1 MKKLLNILILL
12 ILLTPCISTFAL
24 CHNSFSKTTAQRNK
38 LNPEINNFA
47 ISILCLSSSNKSI
60 YDIFDPS
67 NCSYF
72 KKHIN
77 STKNNYKNI
86 HKQSINKSPKNVNSH
101 FFNDKKFTELSNLDC
116 SKVTLFRRDDHTKN
130 SNLNNAKYEINMNK
144 KSYLQK
150 NIEKTNFENT
160 NLKYS
165 DDSILKKLT
174 CRVDKKNLS
183 NQKDFYNKSSDLIPS
198 KCSENEERQPIFKSK
213 YKHKTESSKINHLP
227 TKNDDSSKSYFDFQS
242 TKEQSNK
249 ICEEYAK
256 LFKVND
262 MLKTIPVDTMKK
274 LEYLGFHGPHPI
286 KLQNS
291 QKNPFYLIKDTAQ
304 DCLKKITKPLMLLA
318 VIMGICSI
326 ISNTFPGFSKTF
338 SSDITNLICTLSM
351 ATVLVLPFSETIKY
365 VSDIFKISGKMLLC
379 YIPVITGIMVS
390 SGQHLTSSVNS
401 TFLIGFANFILQTSS
416 TMFVPILNTILAF
429 ACICAVT
436 SQIDFSGIFLAISK
450 AIKISLGI
458 LVTIFVG
465 FFSIKAS
472 VNLAAEGA
480 GTKAL
485 RFLLGSCVPIVGKAL
500 SDAASTIRGSIN
512 LLKTS
517 TCAFFVASLI
527 ITFLP
532 ALIQCLIWHLTTSL
546 CSSVG
551 ESLQLNKISKFLKNL
566 TEITGIM
573 IILIICFLAIIISS
587 TLLVM
592 KSANNF
598 N

>member
-1 MKKLLNILILL
+1 MKKLLNILICL
-12 ILLTPCISTFAL
+12 ILLIPCISTFAL
-24 CHNSFSKTTAQRNK
+24 CHNSFSKTTTQRNK

-47 ISILCLSSSNKSI
+47 ISILCLFIPNKSI

-86 HKQSINKSPKNVNSH
+86 HKQPINKSPKNVNSH

-174 CRVDKKNLS
+174 CLVDKKNLS
-183 NQKDFYNKSSDLIPS
+183 NQKDFYNKSSNLILS
-198 KCSENEERQPIFKSK
+198 KCSENKERQPIFKSK
-213 YKHKTESSKINHLP
+213 YKYKTENSKTKHSPTKSDYSSKN
-227 TKNDDSSKSYFDFQS
+227 YFDFQS

-249 ICEEYAK
+249 ICEEYAE